1 LQIPESDPAQAVPTE
16 TSLFEA
22 LSKETRFGIL
32 STPVPLAPAWHTL
45 LLIGGIVVLSVG
57 GSSQMH
63 HVSSRLLTYG
73 TTAAL
78 ELVMLGWV
86 ALGLWLRKIPF
97 RALFGASTWT
107 FRGIAFD
114 LGIACVFWIG
124 ALMVLASVGA
134 VWAGT
139 EYAVAHRHST
149 AHAGQLMEPN
159 SAEKQNVRILEQL
172 APASGVEIACWV
184 LLCCLA
190 GTIEEVVFRGYLQQQ
205 FTAWTKGGVVGAW
218 CSRQVVRRSAWIPGN
233 TQHGFACGVRSAL
246 QRASNF
252 APQSSRWNFCAQLA
266 RSDRGIDARIPSRAS
281 PYLKIS
287 RDSRWSIEKIVASFS
302 TRMSFFA

>member
-1 LQIPESDPAQAVPTE
+1 MQIPESDPAQAVPTE
-16 TSLFEA
+16 TSLTEA

-190 GTIEEVVFRGYLQQQ
+190 GSIEEVVFRGYLQQQ
-205 FTAWTKGGVVGAW
+205 FTAWTKGGVVWGVVFSAGLFGAAHGHQGTRNMVLLAVFGALF
-218 CSRQVVRRSAWIPGN
+218 SVLRILRRSLRAGI
-233 TQHGFACGVRSAL
+233 FAHSWHDLIAGLTLAFL
-246 QRASNF
+246 RAHH
-252 APQSSRWNFCAQLA
+252 L
-266 RSDRGIDARIPSRAS
+266 
-281 PYLKIS
+281 
-287 RDSRWSIEKIVASFS
+287 V
-302 TRMSFFA
+302 

>member
-1 LQIPESDPAQAVPTE
+1 
-16 TSLFEA
+16 
-22 LSKETRFGIL
+22 
-32 STPVPLAPAWHTL
+32 
-45 LLIGGIVVLSVG
+45 
-57 GSSQMH
+57 
-63 HVSSRLLTYG
+63 
-73 TTAAL
+73 
-78 ELVMLGWV
+78 
-86 ALGLWLRKIPF
+86 LWLRKIPF

-205 FTAWTKGGVVGAW
+205 FTAWTKGGVVWGVAFSAVLFGAAHGYQGTRNMVLLAVFGALF
-218 CSRQVVRRSAWIPGN
+218 SVLRILRRSLRAGI
-233 TQHGFACGVRSAL
+233 FAHSWHDLIAGLTLAFL
-246 QRASNF
+246 RAHH
-252 APQSSRWNFCAQLA
+252 L
-266 RSDRGIDARIPSRAS
+266 
-281 PYLKIS
+281 
-287 RDSRWSIEKIVASFS
+287 V
-302 TRMSFFA
+302 

>member
-1 LQIPESDPAQAVPTE
+1 MQIPESDPAQAVPTE
-16 TSLFEA
+16 TSLTEA

-205 FTAWTKGGVVGAW
+205 FTAWTKGGVVWGVAFSAVLFGAAHGYQGTRNMVLLAVFGALF
-218 CSRQVVRRSAWIPGN
+218 SVLRILRRSLRAGI
-233 TQHGFACGVRSAL
+233 FAHSWHDLIAGLTLAFL
-246 QRASNF
+246 RAHH
-252 APQSSRWNFCAQLA
+252 L
-266 RSDRGIDARIPSRAS
+266 I
-281 PYLKIS
+281 
-287 RDSRWSIEKIVASFS
+287 
-302 TRMSFFA
+302 

>member
-16 TSLFEA
+16 TSLTEA

-205 FTAWTKGGVVGAW
+205 FTAWTKGGVVWGVAFSAVLFGAAHGYQGTRNMVLLAVFGALF
-218 CSRQVVRRSAWIPGN
+218 SVLRILRRSLRAGI
-233 TQHGFACGVRSAL
+233 FAHSWHDLIAGLTLAFL
-246 QRASNF
+246 RAHH
-252 APQSSRWNFCAQLA
+252 L
-266 RSDRGIDARIPSRAS
+266 I
-281 PYLKIS
+281 
-287 RDSRWSIEKIVASFS
+287 
-302 TRMSFFA
+302 